1 MEEREK
7 PNRWQ
12 AKQQEKKGRTAKR
25 QARLGIKARLVGMS
39 VLPVVCLGIILTI
52 YGQHTLRENMK
63 DEVHDGLKSAA
74 VAIQGAY
81 DAAGQG
87 EFREL
92 ESGNVIKGTFVVSGN
107 YSLMDKM
114 REESGI
120 DASLFFGERQV
131 VTSIQAE
138 DGGRL
143 LDLQADKKILKSVLE
158 DGEEYFSEKILIGG
172 HPYYGCYM
180 PVKNGD
186 GTVAGMIFTGKRTE
200 SVEQLLA
207 SEGIRMTAIS
217 AFVIG
222 AAILATF
229 CMTVTIVRALK
240 HAMELFGKVAE
251 GDLSG
256 QGAKIQKYQNRNDE
270 IGDMLGGIGKLRGS
284 LQEIIINIQ
293 QSADTLKESAEDLE
307 HTAVLTNQ
315 SSGEVGKAIGEVAK
329 GAASQAEE
337 TGSAMGHV
345 EQMGQMIGKIAAEIH
360 ELSER
365 SSAMGRTGEE
375 AARAIQELSDY
386 SSRTSKVIKV
396 IEKQTKNTNDSAG
409 EIGKAV
415 GMITEIAEETNLLSL
430 NAAIEAARA
439 GEQGKGF
446 AIVATQIQK
455 LSDQS
460 SASAKQIERII
471 EMLAEDAKTAVSTM
485 DEVVQIVEGQKQK
498 LLETGKCFQEVCT
511 GIQESLQ
518 QINGIRKQS
527 EVLDGTR
534 GQILQVVSS
543 LSAISEENAA
553 ATEETTASTEELNL
567 QMEKMT
573 EKAVFLKNLAGHLES
588 QIQVFQM

>member
-1 MEEREK
+1 
-7 PNRWQ
+7 
-12 AKQQEKKGRTAKR
+12 
-25 QARLGIKARLVGMS
+25 
-39 VLPVVCLGIILTI
+39 
-52 YGQHTLRENMK
+52 
-63 DEVHDGLKSAA
+63 
-74 VAIQGAY
+74 
-81 DAAGQG
+81 
-87 EFREL
+87 
-92 ESGNVIKGTFVVSGN
+92 
-107 YSLMDKM
+107 
-114 REESGI
+114 
-120 DASLFFGERQV
+120 
-131 VTSIQAE
+131 
-138 DGGRL
+138 
-143 LDLQADKKILKSVLE
+143 
-158 DGEEYFSEKILIGG
+158 
-172 HPYYGCYM
+172 
-180 PVKNGD
+180 
-186 GTVAGMIFTGKRTE
+186 
-200 SVEQLLA
+200 
-207 SEGIRMTAIS
+207 
-217 AFVIG
+217 
-222 AAILATF
+222 
-229 CMTVTIVRALK
+229 
-240 HAMELFGKVAE
+240 
-251 GDLSG
+251 
-256 QGAKIQKYQNRNDE
+256 
-270 IGDMLGGIGKLRGS
+270 MLGGIGKLRGS

-430 NAAIEAARA
+430 NAAIEEARA